1 MCFVIMILS
10 LKYKDIIM
18 MNIIYIKDVHKDPAV
33 KSQLIDYAKAKG
45 LVVDEC
51 ITTQSE
57 DVKSWDRSPLFVALN
72 AAEPGSNII
81 IYDAAQ
87 LGTSTFQILNLFEIA
102 LARKVNMHFVKYD
115 QVLDVQNNDF
125 DALALLKIVYQVE
138 SDFINRRTSNALK
151 RRLESGRPLGRPKG
165 RKNKQL
171 KLDRYEEDI
180 MRYLALG
187 VSKASVARLVSCHP
201 QTLYGWLERKKR
213 MSEEGVA

>member
-1 MCFVIMILS
+1 
-10 LKYKDIIM
+10 
-18 MNIIYIKDVHKDPAV
+18 
-33 KSQLIDYAKAKG
+33 
-45 LVVDEC
+45 
-51 ITTQSE
+51 
-57 DVKSWDRSPLFVALN
+57 
-72 AAEPGSNII
+72 EPGSNII

-115 QVLDVQNNDF
+115 QVLDVQNNEF